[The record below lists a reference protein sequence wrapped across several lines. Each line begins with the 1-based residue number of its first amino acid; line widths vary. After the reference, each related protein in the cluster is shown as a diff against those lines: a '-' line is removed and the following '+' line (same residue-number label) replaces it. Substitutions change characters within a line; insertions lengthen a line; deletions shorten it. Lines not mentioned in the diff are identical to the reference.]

1 MFGRMFNKLTTL
13 SIIFLLISIIAV
25 PQLSIAKTEINN
37 SCITLYVGGT
47 GYGNYTKIQE
57 AVDNATFGDII
68 YISNGTYYENII
80 VDESIKLIGENKT
93 NTIID
98 GGKGEENKTI
108 LKVTAENVKISGFT
122 IQNAKGIGGRAGLIL
137 NKNGNRFTRNNI
149 FTDNIVK
156 NCSYGVMV
164 VNPINNIVTNNS
176 LYGCGIGPYLT
187 YPIYFDNQFVNNT
200 VNDKPIL
207 LYENEEN
214 LIIDGVE
221 TDCVSLIKCK
231 NVEIRNLNISDITV
245 GIELSYCTKIK
256 VINNIVSNTGRGGI
270 YVHHSDHCT
279 FKYNT
284 FISDNWGIFLRKSNF
299 NKIHY
304 NNFINVTMPDWF
316 ASSYFNSWD
325 SNYWGKSISGPR
337 EIFGK
342 IGFFEKIPW
351 YNFDQNPAD
360 EPNSL
365 YASEKTIYVDDDG
378 GADYKKI
385 QDAIND
391 ANNGDTIYVYNGTYC
406 ENVVVDKSI
415 KLIGEDK
422 ENTSIKA
429 RNDGNTIYVTAD
441 DTYISNFTLYSN
453 GTGGKCFYNTAFKSI
468 SNGNVVT
475 NLRCLETNFGM
486 LFVNSNNNTIKN
498 NYIEG
503 YWDGIALDY
512 SENNILRNNS
522 MYGSGILTDQ
532 KQDIDESNTV
542 NNKIICYYYNE
553 TGLKVPE
560 DGGQVILIK
569 CNNFI
574 VENLTINGTTL
585 GISVFDSDYNIIKNN
600 IIYENTDFGI
610 ILNNSD
616 YNIISN
622 NEIFD
627 NAFGIALAAGGL
639 KNYEIYPN
647 CENNTISKNNISN
660 NLLGLMIINTNY
672 NTINENNFIK
682 NEIKNIEIVMSFKNN
697 FDKNYW
703 DDWIGLKV
711 PFLEKL
717 PKFIPV
723 LFVYKHIL
731 SNMPLH
737 VRRVPVGFIFDRNPS
752 EKPYDI
758 SN

>member
-325 SNYWGKSISGPR
+325 SNYWGESISGPR

-378 GADYKKI
+378 SADYTKI
-385 QDAIND
+385 QDAIDD
-391 ANNGDTIYVYNGTYC
+391 ASDSDTVFVYNGTYY
-406 ENVVVDKSI
+406 ENLVVNKKID
-415 KLIGEDK
+415 LIGEDK
-422 ENTSIKA
+422 HTTIV
-429 RNDGNTIYVTAD
+429 DGMMKGDTITINVEGVTL
-441 DTYISNFTLYSN
+441 SNFTIMC
-453 GTGGKCFYNTAFKSI
+453 G
-468 SNGNVVT
+468 VT
-475 NLRCLETNFGM
+475 DIKNDICRAGIRVTR
-486 LFVNSNNNTIKN
+486 SNNNIKN
-498 NYIEG
+498 
-503 YWDGIALDY
+503 
-512 SENNILRNNS
+512 
-522 MYGSGILTDQ
+522 
-532 KQDIDESNTV
+532 
-542 NNKIICYYYNE
+542 
-553 TGLKVPE
+553 
-560 DGGQVILIK
+560 
-569 CNNFI
+569 
-574 VENLTINGTTL
+574 
-585 GISVFDSDYNIIKNN
+585 NIIKNN
-600 IIYENTDFGI
+600 KLGIFGLRVTNLTICNNQFYDDGITFSPYENEARPRIFMEYFLHDIYNNTVNDKPLYYYKNQKDFTVPKDAGMVILTNCTNVIITDANLTHSDNGLLMAYSSSCLIEHSNISNSDGIWIFCSNQNIFQFNNLSNNFHGITLDYYSNGNLITNNI
-610 ILNNSD
+610 ILNNQMAGVMIEYHS
-616 YNIISN
+616 IN
-622 NEIFD
+622 NHIT
-627 NAFGIALAAGGL
+627 
-639 KNYEIYPN
+639 KNNLI
-647 CENNTISKNNISN
+647 NNTY
-660 NLLGLMIINTNY
+660 GGYFTQAFINKWDQNY
-672 NTINENNFIK
+672 Y
-682 NEIKNIEIVMSFKNN
+682 S
-697 FDKNYW
+697 
-703 DDWIGLKV
+703 DWIGLKYN
-711 PFLEKL
+711 KMTCL
-717 PKFIPV
+717 PKI
-723 LFVYKHIL
+723 IL
-731 SNMPLH
+731 GRSLDLYPTISICFKIDWH
-737 VRRVPVGFIFDRNPS
+737 PA
-752 EKPYDI
+752 ETPY
-758 SN
+758 N